1 MTASGLP
8 KPGSP
13 TPDDSN
19 GPRRE
24 GDPPAL
30 MADTRRIRQTLA
42 WTPQYA
48 DLDLIVRHALAWEQK
63 TALQTA

>member
-8 KPGSP
+8 QPESP
-13 TPDDSN
+13 ALDDSN
-19 GPRRE
+19 GEGRE

-30 MADTRRIRQTLA
+30 MADARRIRQT
-42 WTPQYA
+42 
-48 DLDLIVRHALAWEQK
+48 LAWEQK

>member
-8 KPGSP
+8 KPESLAL
-13 TPDDSN
+13 DDAN
-19 GPRRE
+19 GEGRE

-30 MADTRRIRQTLA
+30 MADARRIRQTLA
-42 WTPQYA
+42 WEPQYA
-48 DLDLIVRHALAWEQK
+48 DLDQIVRHALAWEQK

>member
-19 GPRRE
+19 GARRE

-30 MADTRRIRQTLA
+30 MADARRIRQTLA
-42 WTPQYA
+42 WEPQYA
-48 DLDLIVRHALAWEQK
+48 DLDQIVRHALAWEQK